1 MALDVS
7 GEALE
12 RLLQEGEGEVVL
24 INLVRLRAG
33 GAEAY
38 QQYQAAVAP
47 IAARHGAAAIFAGPG
62 VGTLIGDDAWDL
74 GVVTRY
80 PSRQALA
87 DLVNDPDF
95 VDLTDLRHQALEGG
109 VLYAFV

>member
-1 MALDVS
+1 VALDVS

-12 RLLQEGEGEVVL
+12 RLLREGEGQVVL
-24 INLVRLRAG
+24 VNLIRLRDS

-38 QQYQAAVAP
+38 KQYQAAVAP
-47 IAARHGAAAIFAGPG
+47 IAARHGAVVMFAGPG
-62 VGTLIGDDAWDL
+62 VGTLIGDDSWDV

-87 DLVNDPDF
+87 ALVNDPDF
-95 VDLTDLRHQALEGG
+95 VELTELRHQALEGG
-109 VLYAFV
+109 VLYAFA